1 MNKYILRTS
10 LFWLCILAIVVGFF
24 LYRPHAVKKEIGL
37 SSGPQPVAAG
47 PDPGTGDLPAKPER
61 RLWKHRWR
69 PCSLRRKA
77 CRASA

>member
-10 LFWLCILAIVVGFF
+10 LVWLCILAVVVGFF

-47 PDPGTGDLPAKPER
+47 PAPGTE
-61 RLWKHRWR
+61 
-69 PCSLRRKA
+69 
-77 CRASA
+77 